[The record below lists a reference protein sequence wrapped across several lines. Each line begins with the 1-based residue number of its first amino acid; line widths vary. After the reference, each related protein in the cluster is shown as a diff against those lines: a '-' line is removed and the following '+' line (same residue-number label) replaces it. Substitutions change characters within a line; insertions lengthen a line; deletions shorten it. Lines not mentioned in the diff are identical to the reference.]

1 MQLLRQLAC
10 PLLDASLSL
19 LFFHSTHMPDRRG
32 LELVTSGSR
41 VHAGHARTIFTSSQQ
56 LQTALAAQPGA
67 LTRHR
72 DRSTHAVAG
81 CGF

>member
-19 LFFHSTHMPDRRG
+19 LFFTAHTCRRG

-56 LQTALAAQPGA
+56 LQSALAAQPGA